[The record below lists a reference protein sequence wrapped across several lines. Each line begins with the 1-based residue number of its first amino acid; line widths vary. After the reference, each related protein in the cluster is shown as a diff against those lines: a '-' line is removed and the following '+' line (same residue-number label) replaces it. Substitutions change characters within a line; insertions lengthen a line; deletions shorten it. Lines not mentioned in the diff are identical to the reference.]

1 MSFLTSIYTVH
12 GVDPAYIGDSNIS
25 AVTSL
30 RNMYIEEFQ
39 RAYARQRQ
47 LILTLLSRYS
57 RQGKEYALGLLS
69 VGDGEGDPLDWE
81 CFDDRVFVEATLEGR
96 RFDGNARR
104 WPGYLLDNRPAYIE
118 RLLDNRESMVG
129 VMTEQEL
136 KELMLNVNYNVEFGR
151 KLIVPM
157 YGELYEQILDDFGGD
172 VEEAEA
178 CLYHYDEK
186 SIGWTSW

>member
-1 MSFLTSIYTVH
+1 M
-12 GVDPAYIGDSNIS
+12 
-25 AVTSL
+25 
-30 RNMYIEEFQ
+30 
-39 RAYARQRQ
+39 
-47 LILTLLSRYS
+47 
-57 RQGKEYALGLLS
+57 LS

-178 CLYHYDEK
+178 A
-186 SIGWTSW
+186 SIIMMRSQLDGLVGEVLADNFLDTLPTELGSRDFTFLQDILSSRRLVKLG